1 MIIDILLDEKK
12 MSKYKLSKES
22 GVPQATISDIC
33 SGKTAIEKCA
43 AGTLHKMA
51 KVLEVTVDELLEAE
65 EKSKNKNAEYR
76 SSFENKDIL
85 LEFQDDYPNVL
96 NGDNIKDILMAAR
109 RKKNEIK

>member
-1 MIIDILLDEKK
+1 MIIDTLLDEKK

-43 AGTLHKMA
+43 AGTLYKLA

-65 EKSKNKNAEYR
+65 EKSEKMKK
-76 SSFENKDIL
+76 KDIL